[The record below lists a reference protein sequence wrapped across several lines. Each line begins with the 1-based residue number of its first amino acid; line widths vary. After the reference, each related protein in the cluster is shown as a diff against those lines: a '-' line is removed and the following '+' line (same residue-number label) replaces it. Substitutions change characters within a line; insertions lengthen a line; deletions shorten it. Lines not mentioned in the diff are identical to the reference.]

1 MRMQQVISKRR
12 ILAVLKKEF
21 IQLFRDKTTLR
32 MIVGI
37 PIMQLLLFGFAI
49 NSDPKH
55 MPTAVIAQ
63 DHGIFVRDILTG
75 LKNSEYFSITHE
87 VHSEEEARL
96 LLQQGKVIFAITIP
110 EQFSRRLLRGDKP
123 HLLIEADGTD
133 PIAIAGALGAVEGS
147 MQQVIKRDAEG
158 VLGSLMPEPQPYEVR
173 VHRMYNPEGLSRYNI
188 VPGLIAIVLTMTGV
202 MMTALSLTRERERGT
217 MENLLSMPV
226 RPIEVMAG
234 KIAPYVI
241 IGYVQASIIV
251 ATAHFLFGVPILGSL
266 PLLALGLLIFI
277 ICNLAL
283 GFTLSAKATNQ
294 MQAMQM
300 SMFLLLPSILLSGF
314 MFPFLGMPSWAQA
327 MGSVLPSTY
336 FIRIVR
342 GIMLKGG
349 DFIEIWPNIWP
360 LMIFMVVITAI
371 AMKVY
376 RRTLD

>member
-1 MRMQQVISKRR
+1 MNLQTLSGRR
-12 ILAVLKKEF
+12 IWAVLKKEF
-21 IQLFRDKTTLR
+21 IQLLRDKTTLR
-32 MIVGI
+32 MIIGI

-55 MPTAVIAQ
+55 LPTAVIAQ
-63 DHGIFVRDILTG
+63 DHSVFARDILTG

-87 VHSEEEARL
+87 VHSEEEAQL

-110 EQFSRRLLRGDKP
+110 EQFSRSLLRGDKP
-123 HLLIEADGTD
+123 HLLIEADATD

-147 MQQVIKRDAEG
+147 MQQVFNRDAKGMLGELKLSPPPYG
-158 VLGSLMPEPQPYEVR
+158 VR
-173 VHRMYNPEGLSRYNI
+173 IHRKYNPEGLSRYNI

-226 RPIEVMAG
+226 KPIEVMAG

-277 ICNLAL
+277 VCNLAL

-327 MGSVLPSTY
+327 LGSTLPSTY

-342 GIMLKGG
+342 GIMLKGS

-360 LMIFMVVITAI
+360 LLVFMVVITAI

-376 RRTLD
+376 RKTLD